1 MHLSGR
7 RPLQLGADRAGP
19 DPVSHHPR
27 GPGPLQDAVAAA
39 RKDGGAEDVSAS
51 AAIMGLYTRRL
62 WINRFNL
69 AVSLLTMLIGLFW
82 LGWILLTL
90 FQAGFKS
97 LGPALFYTMT
107 PPPGGN
113 GGLSNA
119 IAGSRLMPTVGT
131 RNANPKGNMSAV
143 YAAPFG

>member
-51 AAIMGLYTRRL
+51 AAIIGLYTRRL
-62 WINRFNL
+62 LINRFNL
-69 AVSLLTMLIGLFW
+69 AVSLLTLLIRLFW
-82 LGWILLTL
+82 LGRMLLTL
-90 FQAGFKS
+90 FQTRVQCPR
-97 LGPALFYTMT
+97 PA
-107 PPPGGN
+107 
-113 GGLSNA
+113 
-119 IAGSRLMPTVGT
+119 
-131 RNANPKGNMSAV
+131 
-143 YAAPFG
+143 

>member
-69 AVSLLTMLIGLFW
+69 AVSLLPMLIGLVW
-82 LGWILLTL
+82 LRFVPLTFFHAR
-90 FQAGFKS
+90 FQV
-97 LGPALFYTMT
+97 L
-107 PPPGGN
+107 
-113 GGLSNA
+113 
-119 IAGSRLMPTVGT
+119 R
-131 RNANPKGNMSAV
+131 
-143 YAAPFG
+143 